1 MDSNQSGAVGGI
13 IWGPFPESLT
23 HFGASRGLQ
32 SHKRGP
38 FWAIFWPSLTP
49 PANPVNFLVFFCKKG
64 HFPQQIWLKT
74 CIWSPKHILDLNPRA
89 SKWAVP
95 CPKILLR
102 RGVGPFSVRHFTI
115 SGFILVQSIGRL
127 ALLIWKWL
135 LSWKML
141 AKKKQTRQGKKLS
154 NSAILKKMKIRTKEV
169 SHLTSKL
176 GSGWSKWRPQ
186 SVVLPPTGVMDY

>member
-23 HFGASRGLQ
+23 HFGASRWLQ

-49 PANPVNFLVFFCKKG
+49 PANLVNFFGLFCKKG

-102 RGVGPFSVRHFTI
+102 RGVGPLKGLPFQLGILQSRVLFLYRA
-115 SGFILVQSIGRL
+115 SGAWPCWS
-127 ALLIWKWL
+127 
-135 LSWKML
+135 
-141 AKKKQTRQGKKLS
+141 
-154 NSAILKKMKIRTKEV
+154 
-169 SHLTSKL
+169 
-176 GSGWSKWRPQ
+176 GSDCFLEKC
-186 SVVLPPTGVMDY
+186 